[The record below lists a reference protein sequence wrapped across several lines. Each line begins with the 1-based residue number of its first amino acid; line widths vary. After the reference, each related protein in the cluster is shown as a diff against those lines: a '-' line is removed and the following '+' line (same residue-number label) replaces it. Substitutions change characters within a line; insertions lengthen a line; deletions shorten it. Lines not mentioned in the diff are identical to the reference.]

1 MTRDAR
7 HGDTDHNGGEGISAV
22 PRKRGVPNGVPKSE
36 GLPENGSAAARLEE
50 QGQIVDRGLDGW
62 RDAGIALGKIRDDRL
77 YKETHSTFEG
87 YVNTRHY
94 ISKGYANKKIA
105 AARAAEKI
113 AEVAPI
119 GAKIKGMTQGL
130 AVAPLADKDPARAA
144 RLLESLVGQ
153 DGVLPA
159 ADTIKEAVEAS
170 SRAGGHSL
178 WQMVQEDAKRLKPEA
193 RHTPPVGAILW
204 EPRLAPSTGVKPVLR
219 YPGAKANLARWT
231 VSTFPE
237 RHKVYLEPYFGSGTV
252 FFEKPRCGLETIN
265 DLHGAVVNYF
275 RVLQQRPEE
284 LMRLMFTTPWAR
296 DVLLLARATAPEGED
311 PVLAACRTAVRSH
324 MGIGSDIRDG
334 AQNGCRMSYSSNANP
349 AAVWRKMF
357 ERIPRAAARLQGVQI
372 ENRPAL
378 ELIRKHRDPEAMIY
392 CDPPYMLGTR
402 KVDDIYELE
411 MTEEDHAEMLSAL
424 DDHPGPAAVAGYPHE
439 LYFEM
444 LADWQAVYTKGYSQP
459 GAQPRVEVLWLNRVA
474 VERGPV
480 GRVLGVEDEGEEG
493 AA

>member
-1 MTRDAR
+1 MIEDAKY
-7 HGDTDHNGGEGISAV
+7 GGTDRNGGGRASAA
-22 PRKRGVPNGVPKSE
+22 PRKRGVPNDE
-36 GLPENGSAAARLEE
+36 GSPENCDRAARLEE
-50 QGQIVDRGLDGW
+50 QARIADRGLDGW
-62 RDAGIALGKIRDDRL
+62 REAGMALGKIRDERY

-87 YVNTRHY
+87 YVNTRHK

-119 GAKIKGMTQGL
+119 GAKIKGTTQAL

-144 RLLESLVGQ
+144 RLLESLLDQ
-153 DGVLPA
+153 DGVLA
-159 ADTIKEAVEAS
+159 SAEKVREAVEAS
-170 SRAGGHSL
+170 PKAGGLPL
-178 WQMVQEDAKRLKPEA
+178 WQMARNSVDRFKPEA
-193 RHTPPVGAILW
+193 LHTPPVGAILW
-204 EPRLAPSTGVKPVLR
+204 EPKLPPSTGVKPVLR

-252 FFEKPRCGLETIN
+252 FFEKPPCGLETVN
-265 DLHGAVVNYF
+265 DLNEFVVNYF

-284 LMRLMFTTPWAR
+284 LMWLMFTTPWAR
-296 DVLLLARATAPEGED
+296 DALLLARAEAPEGED

-411 MTEEDHAEMLSAL
+411 MTEEDHAKMLAAL

-439 LYFEM
+439 LYHDM

-480 GRVLGVEDEGEEG
+480 GRVLGVEGDREEC